1 MTSVRSSASVLAWLT
16 RIQWS
21 NSASSKPAPVTGSTL
36 MRQRS
41 VSPVICRTR
50 WSDAKFATADLA
62 TALHISSAP
71 RLAFSD
77 VGNASESVAGED
89 IPHRARTSTST
100 SPAPA
105 RYSYVTDAATSKPL
119 VVSPLRSFSAFIAA
133 SLSAATCASSSRL
146 RLSSSSAS
154 RSLRSRS
161 SRSLASFSSRI
172 ARSISARSASSA
184 LTLALRSSSAT
195 RARSASAA
203 SFSNRFF
210 SAARNLA
217 SSSFRFFVAFAS
229 RRSFSARLSAR
240 RFSSA
245 TRSSSVIGRSS
256 TPPGTAPP
264 FPLFTSSAKPLDAPP
279 ASAWRL
285 PKSAPRVNA
294 NATTTPSVGAMPSPP
309 PGAAETGAVAAD
321 LNDDDV
327 PAAPQT
333 PRSVS
338 RFVTDRSTPHPATSL
353 QVPRESMASRAWSRT
368 V

>member
-21 NSASSKPAPVTGSTL
+21 NSASSKPAPVTGSTP

-41 VSPVICRTR
+41 DCGSVMRRTR

-77 VGNASESVAGED
+77 VGNASDSVAGED

-119 VVSPLRSFSAFIAA
+119 SVSPLRSFSAFIAA
-133 SLSAATCASSSRL
+133 SLSAASRASSSRL

-217 SSSFRFFVAFAS
+217 SSSFRFFVASAS
-229 RRSFSARLSAR
+229 RRSFSAFRSAR

-245 TRSSSVIGRSS
+245 IRSSSVIGRSS
-256 TPPGTAPP
+256 PLTPPTPLTP
-264 FPLFTSSAKPLDAPP
+264 PLFTSSAKPFDAPL
-279 ASAWRL
+279 ASAWRR
-285 PKSAPRVNA
+285 PKIAPTVNA
-294 NATTTPSVGAMPSPP
+294 NATTTPSVGAMPSLP

-327 PAAPQT
+327 PAAPPT
-333 PRSVS
+333 PRFVVS
-338 RFVTDRSTPHPATSL
+338 RFATD
-353 QVPRESMASRAWSRT
+353 
-368 V
+368 